1 MTDNPYQ
8 QLATRLN
15 ELPDG
20 FPPTESGV
28 ELRLLAKL
36 FSPEE
41 AAIAAVLHKTPEP
54 AGTIAE
60 RAGLGRKE
68 ARTLLKGLGRRGMIT
83 IARIEGGLGYALM
96 PFAVGFYE
104 HHGPSID
111 AEFAQLFEEYYQ
123 QALPP
128 LLRVEPAVHRVLPV
142 GESIQTELGIKPLES
157 AVDLVNRMKSWGVMD
172 CICRK
177 QKALIGEGCDHPLD
191 VCMTLSETEGAYD
204 DRPDIRTLT
213 KEEALAT
220 LRRAA
225 EAGLVHSVSNTRNG
239 MWEERG
245 FGHYICN
252 CCTCSCA
259 ILRGMAESGAP
270 AVVAR
275 SSFICQV
282 DEASCIACGECEER
296 CPFGAIAVGDVAV
309 VDGIRCVGCGVCTLA
324 CPQDALDLVRRPENE
339 ITPVPENEGEWER
352 QRAVARGM
360 DPDLIL

>member
-1 MTDNPYQ
+1 MSDNPYQ
-8 QLATRLN
+8 RLATRLN

-41 AAIAAVLHKTPEP
+41 AKIAAVLYKTPEP
-54 AGTIAE
+54 AGAIAE
-60 RAGLGRKE
+60 RAGIDRKT

-104 HHGPSID
+104 HQYATID
-111 AEFAQLFEEYYQ
+111 AEFAQLFEAYYQ
-123 QALPP
+123 EAFPQVLTIGPP
-128 LLRVEPAVHRVLPV
+128 IHRVVPV
-142 GESIQTELGIKPLES
+142 GESIQTELEIQSYES
-157 AVDLVNRMKSWGVMD
+157 VVDLVNRNKSWGVVD

-191 VCMTLSETEGAYD
+191 VCMTLDETEGAYD
-204 DRPDIRTLT
+204 NHPHVRALT
-213 KEEALAT
+213 REEALAT

-225 EAGLVHSVSNTRNG
+225 EAGLVHSVSNTRHA
-239 MWEERG
+239 MWDERG
-245 FGHYICN
+245 FGTYICN
-252 CCTCSCA
+252 CCTCSCG
-259 ILRGMAESGAP
+259 ILRGLAESGAP

-282 DEASCIACGECEER
+282 DEALCIACGECEER
-296 CPFGAIAVGDVAV
+296 CPFGAIAVDDLAA
-309 VDGIRCVGCGVCTLA
+309 VDGMRCVGCGVCTLA
-324 CPQDALDLVRRPENE
+324 CPQGALELVRRPEDE
-339 ITPVPENEGEWER
+339 ITPVPENEAEWER

-360 DPDLIL
+360 DPDHIL